1 MLGVETLFLTVGV
14 IPQVRRPMEGRTI
27 YVIAFFMW
35 GHWGR
40 PGTPSALVSI
50 PSIPWAASYGF
61 VLSGRGH
68 WGRWGRAQKL

>member
-40 PGTPSALVSI
+40 PGTPQL
-50 PSIPWAASYGF
+50 W
-61 VLSGRGH
+61 
-68 WGRWGRAQKL
+68 